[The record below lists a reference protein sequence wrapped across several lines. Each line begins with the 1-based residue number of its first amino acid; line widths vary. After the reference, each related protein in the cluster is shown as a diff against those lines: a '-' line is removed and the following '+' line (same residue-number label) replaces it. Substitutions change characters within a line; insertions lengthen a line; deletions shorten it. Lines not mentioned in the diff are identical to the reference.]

1 MIIYDIFVWT
11 ITVLVMTAGLLAL
24 FAPMETVVAS
34 GTNIPKP
41 KPQIDPIPKPAKR
54 PKKLMT
60 VAEAMLEINVD
71 LDTIK
76 KYILDGKIRTFKDGE
91 TVLLHPSDV
100 RKLKKKPSKASYPV
114 VTTFDEEH
122 RITNPVEFNT

>member
-1 MIIYDIFVWT
+1 MIIYQAFTWIIAMIIVSA
-11 ITVLVMTAGLLAL
+11 VLVAM
-24 FAPMETVVAS
+24 FAPMETLVAS
-34 GTNIPKP
+34 GTNIPKRR
-41 KPQIDPIPKPAKR
+41 PQIDPIPKPAKR

>member
-1 MIIYDIFVWT
+1 MILYDIF
-11 ITVLVMTAGLLAL
+11 IFLCAGLAL
-24 FAPMETVVAS
+24 LIFAGVMFGDVSTVMAS
-34 GTNIPKP
+34 GTNVPKP
-41 KPQIDPIPKPAKR
+41 RPQTDPIPKPAKR

>member
-1 MIIYDIFVWT
+1 MIIYDIFAWT
-11 ITVLVMTAGLLAL
+11 IAILVMTSGFLAM
-24 FAPMETVVAS
+24 FAPMETVFAS

-41 KPQIDPIPKPAKR
+41 RPQIDPIPKPAKR

-60 VAEAMLEINVD
+60 VAEAMLEINAD

-76 KYILDGKIRTFKDGE
+76 KYILEGKIRTFKDGE

-114 VTTFDEEH
+114 VSSFDEEH
-122 RITNPVEFNT
+122 RITNPVEFNP